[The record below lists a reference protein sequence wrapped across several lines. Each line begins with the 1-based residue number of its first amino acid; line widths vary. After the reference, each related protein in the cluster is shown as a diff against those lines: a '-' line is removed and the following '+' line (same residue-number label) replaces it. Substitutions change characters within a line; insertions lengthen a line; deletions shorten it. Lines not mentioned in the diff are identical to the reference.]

1 MDTKFNYLYIGEI
14 MINDEEKISILMDR
28 LNTIEFMMKSFIDHA
43 ESFKGK
49 YSLEDELAIC
59 ESKKAALIE
68 TLEGLGVSLD

>member
-1 MDTKFNYLYIGEI
+1 

-28 LNTIEFMMKSFIDHA
+28 LNTIEFMMQSFIDHA